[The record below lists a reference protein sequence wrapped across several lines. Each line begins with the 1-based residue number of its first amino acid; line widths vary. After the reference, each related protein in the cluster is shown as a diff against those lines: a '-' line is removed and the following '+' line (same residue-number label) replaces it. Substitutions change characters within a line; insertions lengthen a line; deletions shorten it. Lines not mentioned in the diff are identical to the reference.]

1 MVNALIFS
9 SYTVYTGVWRCLLMY
24 YPFRLAVVGLY
35 FLCICISWSL
45 LRLAVKVET
54 LIRNAIYLLLV
65 FFKTDSIFH
74 EFDKKKLF
82 VESGELKKETILF
95 NIWKS
100 INKIKFEQVLKEGIF
115 YGLFSIF
122 LGMGVGA
129 SGGITIAFIFF

>member
-1 MVNALIFS
+1 MPFI
-9 SYTVYTGVWRCLLMY
+9 Y
-24 YPFRLAVVGLY
+24 YY
-35 FLCICISWSL
+35 FF
-45 LRLAVKVET
+45 LRPT
-54 LIRNAIYLLLV
+54 Q
-65 FFKTDSIFH
+65 FFTNLT
-74 EFDKKKLF
+74 KKKLF